1 MKIIWAPWRIKYILA
16 AKRKEKKECFICDAV
31 KSNNDE
37 ENLVVKKGNKV
48 IVIMNR
54 FPYNPGHIM
63 VCPKRHVKFPYE
75 LTKEENLELM
85 NTLSEMVKLLN
96 KVFSP
101 EGFNIGLNI
110 GRVAGAGE
118 EHLHFHIVPRWGG
131 DTNFMPVFSETKVI
145 PEFLLDTYKKL
156 REAIDESGG

>member
-16 AKRKEKKECFICDAV
+16 AKRKEKKECFICNAV
-31 KSNNDE
+31 KSNKDE
-37 ENLVVKKGNKV
+37 ENLVVERGEKV

-85 NTLSEMVKLLN
+85 NTLSEMVKLLDR
-96 KVFSP
+96 VFSP

-110 GRVAGAGE
+110 GKVSGAGE
-118 EHLHFHIVPRWGG
+118 EHLHFHIVPRWSG
-131 DTNFMPVFSETKVI
+131 DTNFMPVLSETKVI

-156 REAIDESGG
+156 REAMNESSS

>member
-16 AKRKEKKECFICDAV
+16 AKRKEKKSCFICDAV

-37 ENLVVKKGNKV
+37 ENLVVKRGEKV

-85 NTLSEMVKLLN
+85 NTLSEMVKLLDRA
-96 KVFSP
+96 FSP

-110 GRVAGAGE
+110 GKVSGAGE
-118 EHLHFHIVPRWGG
+118 EHLHFHIVPRWSG
-131 DTNFMPVFSETKVI
+131 DTNFMPVLSETKVI

-156 REAIDESGG
+156 REAMNESSS